1 MAIDTIAMVS
11 LAVLAILITSVIQLV
26 RNYSN

>member
-26 RNYSN
+26 RNYSD